1 LIIKQIKG
9 ECSSNDPK
17 LAAYVLH
24 AQKLEK
30 DFEVL
35 GRQYV
40 PHVNNV
46 VADDLLTKAS
56 MWAPVP
62 DGIFE
67 RRLQ

>member
-1 LIIKQIKG
+1 MIIKQIKG
-9 ECSSNDPK
+9 ECRSNDP
-17 LAAYVLH
+17 
-24 AQKLEK
+24 KLEK

-40 PHVNNV
+40 PHANNV